1 MEKEPNFLLE
11 YTIDSLLKTFN
22 PDRKPIM
29 KQSHFYKL
37 MNLLD
42 TRLKDQGIDIKL
54 PGYWYRYG
62 FYSEYRFFDTVL
74 SRKFSTD
81 YILNGD
87 IVPPIRTRKK
97 FEIPTEILQTIS
109 STIYYLWNQ
118 YGFKSNYG
126 AEAKKESYRIN
137 SPYTFNTTFQDYI
150 DIIDSKEVNLFVYEK
165 ILDKLLLEFPDDEI
179 SELSDTYF
187 DWDDT
192 TRLILD
198 HEINETQIQLIE
210 ILMNLFWKIYSKGV
224 RWRHNQNIPID
235 DIQKWEQNYLY
246 SIPIANKQ
254 IEEIRRSALLEYYQ
268 PSGKDGELVK
278 ELMKKAYEMSMG
290 V

>member
-11 YTIDSLLKTFN
+11 YSIDSLLKTFN

-42 TRLKDQGIDIKL
+42 TRLKKQGIDIKL

-62 FYSEYRFFDTVL
+62 FYSEYRFFDNVL
-74 SRKFSTD
+74 PRKFSTD
-81 YILNGD
+81 YILDDN
-87 IVPPIRTRKK
+87 IVPPIHTRKRY
-97 FEIPTEILQTIS
+97 EIPKEISQTIS

-126 AEAKKESYRIN
+126 AKAKKESYKIN

-150 DIIDSKEVNLFVYEK
+150 EIIDSKEVNLFVCEK
-165 ILDKLLLEFPDDEI
+165 ILDKLLLEFPDDEF

-198 HEINETQIQLIE
+198 SEINETQIQLIE

-224 RWRHNQNIPID
+224 RWRHNQNISID
-235 DIQKWEQNYLY
+235 DIQKWKQNYFY
-246 SIPIANKQ
+246 AIPNANKE
-254 IEEIRRSALLEYYQ
+254 IEEIRRSVLLEYYE
-268 PSGKDGELVK
+268 PSSKDVGLVK
-278 ELMKKAYEMSMG
+278 ELMEKAYEMSLG